1 MIGGSLLSKRNP
13 AFSRLARYVK
23 PYFPWVA
30 LTVFASLCVAAI
42 DIVLGK
48 AIERLAEGTIDSPI
62 AMIFMVL
69 GMVLVGMPCKFVI
82 KYASAKFS
90 VSALRDLRNELVDRF
105 GDLTMSN
112 VERRFTGDLV
122 SRLTNNT
129 AVLQNFFIQH
139 FANLFYLPVVFI
151 GALTLLL
158 LTSWKLVLS
167 SLVLMPL
174 GIVLAAL
181 MNKPIQTYS
190 AQLQE
195 KISELN
201 VVAQDAIGGIA
212 IIKAFNMQAAFL
224 KKYTLIMDE
233 VIRQG
238 LRMEKRYA
246 AITPI
251 GVALF
256 STPMILVIAYGGYL
270 IAQGELSAGGI
281 VLFLYLI
288 TFILQPISMLPTMI
302 SQIKEAAGA
311 AQHLFEALDWP
322 AERKGQM
329 NLPIR
334 PAAAPVRFE
343 AVTFSYD
350 GETKVLDGISFQ
362 VNEGETVAI
371 VGGSGGGK
379 STLFK
384 LLCGFYEP
392 EPNGGGTIE
401 VLGRPLSDWDLA
413 ELRTRL
419 SLVSQESYLFP
430 ATIAENI
437 GYGRAGAT
445 REDIVEAAK
454 AAHAHEFIMQL
465 PQGYETLLGE
475 RGGGLSGGQKQ
486 RIAIARAFL
495 KDTSLLLL
503 DEPTS
508 ALDSHSEALV
518 QSALK
523 SMMGGRTV
531 LVIAHRLST
540 VRQADRIIVLDQG
553 RIAESGTHDELLR
566 HNGVYSKLYV
576 QQFAAAEDEDTAGL
590 DRSQAARGGERD
602 LQAGVR

>member
-1 MIGGSLLSKRNP
+1 MSKRNP

-30 LTVFASLCVAAI
+30 VTVLASLCVAAI

-48 AIERLAEGTIDSPI
+48 AIERLAEGTIGSPV
-62 AMIFMVL
+62 AMILMVL
-69 GMVLVGMPCKFVI
+69 AMVLVGMPCKFMI

-90 VSALRDLRNELVDRF
+90 VSALRDLRNELADRF

-181 MNKPIQTYS
+181 LNKPIQSYS

-212 IIKAFNMQAAFL
+212 IVKAFNMQAAFL
-224 KKYTLIMDE
+224 KKYSLIMDE

-256 STPMILVIAYGGYL
+256 STPIILVIAFGGYL

-322 AERKGQM
+322 TERKGPM
-329 NLPIR
+329 NLPAR

-362 VNEGETVAI
+362 VNEGETVAF

-392 EPNGGGTIE
+392 GPDGDGTIE
-401 VLGRPLSDWDLA
+401 VFGRSLSDWDPA
-413 ELRTRL
+413 ELRARL

-437 GYGRAGAT
+437 GYGRADAT
-445 REDIVEAAK
+445 REEIVEAAK

-465 PQGYETLLGE
+465 PQGYETPLGE

-495 KDTSLLLL
+495 KDTPLLLL

-590 DRSQAARGGERD
+590 DRSTAARGGERD

>member
-1 MIGGSLLSKRNP
+1 MSKRTP

-30 LTVFASLCVAAI
+30 VTVFASLCVAAI

-48 AIERLAEGTIDSPI
+48 AIERLAEGTIGSPI
-62 AMIFMVL
+62 AIILMVL
-69 GMVLVGMPCKFVI
+69 AMVLVGMPCKFVI
-82 KYASAKFS
+82 KYASARFS

-105 GDLTMSN
+105 GDLTMSS

-139 FANLFYLPVVFI
+139 FANLFYLPVVFV

-181 MNKPIQTYS
+181 LNKPIQSYS

-195 KISELN
+195 KLSELN
-201 VVAQDAIGGIA
+201 VVAQDAIGGMA
-212 IIKAFNMQAAFL
+212 IVKAFNMQAAFL
-224 KKYTLIMDE
+224 QKYTLIMNE

-256 STPMILVIAYGGYL
+256 STPIILVIAYGGYL

-302 SQIKEAAGA
+302 SQVKEAAGA

-322 AERKGQM
+322 TERKGQM
-329 NLPIR
+329 SGPVLPD
-334 PAAAPVRFE
+334 AAPVRFE

-392 EPNGGGTIE
+392 EPDGGGTIE
-401 VLGRPLSDWDLA
+401 VFGRPLSDWDPA
-413 ELRTRL
+413 ELRARL

-437 GYGRAGAT
+437 GYGRACAT
-445 REDIVEAAK
+445 REEIVEAAK

-465 PQGYETLLGE
+465 PQGYETPLGE

-508 ALDSHSEALV
+508 ALDSQSEALV

-566 HNGVYSKLYV
+566 HQGVYSKLYV
-576 QQFAAAEDEDTAGL
+576 KQFAAAEDEDTAGL
-590 DRSQAARGGERD
+590 DRSQAARRGEHD

>member
-1 MIGGSLLSKRNP
+1 MSKRNP

-30 LTVFASLCVAAI
+30 VTVLASLCVAAI

-48 AIERLAEGTIDSPI
+48 AIERLAEGTIGSPV
-62 AMIFMVL
+62 AMILMVL
-69 GMVLVGMPCKFVI
+69 AMVLVGMPCKFMI

-90 VSALRDLRNELVDRF
+90 VSALRDLRNELADRF

-181 MNKPIQTYS
+181 LNKPIQSYS

-212 IIKAFNMQAAFL
+212 IVKAFNMQAAFL
-224 KKYTLIMDE
+224 KKYSLIMDE

-256 STPMILVIAYGGYL
+256 STPIILVIAFGGYL

-322 AERKGQM
+322 TERKGSM
-329 NLPIR
+329 NLPVR

-362 VNEGETVAI
+362 VNEGETVAF

-392 EPNGGGTIE
+392 GPDGDGTIE
-401 VLGRPLSDWDLA
+401 VFGRPLSDWDPS
-413 ELRTRL
+413 ELRARL

-437 GYGRAGAT
+437 GYGRADAT
-445 REDIVEAAK
+445 REEIVEAAK

-465 PQGYETLLGE
+465 PQGYETPLGE

-495 KDTSLLLL
+495 KDTPLLLL

>member
-13 AFSRLARYVK
+13 VFSRLARYVK

-30 LTVFASLCVAAI
+30 VTVFASLCVAAI

-48 AIERLAEGTIDSPI
+48 AIERLAEGTIGSPL
-62 AMIFMVL
+62 AMIFMIL

-82 KYASAKFS
+82 KYASSKFS
-90 VSALRDLRNELVDRF
+90 VSALKDLRNELVDRF
-105 GDLTMSN
+105 GDLTMSS

-174 GIVLAAL
+174 GLVLAAL
-181 MNKPIQTYS
+181 LNKPIQSYS

-212 IIKAFNMQAAFL
+212 IVKAFNMQAAFL

-256 STPMILVIAYGGYL
+256 STPIILVIAFGGYL

-288 TFILQPISMLPTMI
+288 TFILQPISMLPSMI

-322 AERKGQM
+322 TERKGSM
-329 NLPIR
+329 NLPVR

-392 EPNGGGTIE
+392 EPEGGGMIE
-401 VLGRPLSDWDLA
+401 VFGRPLADWEPA
-413 ELRTRL
+413 ELRARL

-437 GYGRAGAT
+437 GYGRADAT
-445 REDIVEAAK
+445 REEIVEAAK
-454 AAHAHEFIMQL
+454 AAHAHEFILQL
-465 PQGYETLLGE
+465 PQGYETPLGE

-576 QQFAAAEDEDTAGL
+576 QQFATAEDEDTAGL
-590 DRSQAARGGERD
+590 DRSQAARRGERG

>member
-1 MIGGSLLSKRNP
+1 MSKRNP